1 MTKLSTRIWTIIV
14 GFLAITVLFM
24 YVLTNFLY
32 EGLYVKDAENSMV
45 EIGKKLSTMYSGGKV
60 TDKFI
65 HKIDEY
71 NSYSNVNVF
80 AVRNPRELSACVPF
94 DIDFDTLIGADERQQ
109 LLTGKIITKKGYEKR
124 FDRQVI
130 SAIIPLTDHNRLE
143 GIIYIYYPLA
153 KITEMASKEVFILL
167 GSAVIFIFLIGF
179 GVFKGIGHIMKPL
192 KELQNAAEKMA
203 VGDYETRVKVNSKDE
218 IGQLGE
224 TFNKMATSIQQEDE
238 SQKQFLA
245 TVSHELR
252 TPISYVKG
260 YGEALEHGFIEES
273 QRQETLALIVREANR
288 LEKLTNELL
297 QLSRAANQTDS
308 ITLYPLPLAETIREV
323 VRITEQQAKQK
334 KITLLTD
341 IEEDIIINA
350 DEEKIKQIF
359 INLVE
364 NALRYS
370 EENTEVMI
378 RSKKE
383 GKLAV
388 ITVQDHGIGI
398 PKEDLP
404 HITERFYRV
413 NKARSRSDGGTG
425 LGLSIVDQLV
435 KYQNGTM
442 GITSTLGIG
451 TIVTIRIPLIEEF
464 S

>member
-1 MTKLSTRIWTIIV
+1 MTKLSTRIWVIIV
-14 GFLAITVLFM
+14 AFLAITVLFM

-45 EIGKKLSTMYSGGKV
+45 EIGGKLSTMYDGGKV
-60 TDKFI
+60 TDDFI
-65 HKIDEY
+65 NKIDQY

-94 DIDFDTLIGADERQQ
+94 DIDYDTLIGSDEREQ
-109 LLTGKIITKKGYEKR
+109 LLKGKTITKKGYEKR

-143 GIIYIYYPLA
+143 GIIYIYFPLA

-167 GSAVIFIFLIGF
+167 GSAAIFIFLIGF
-179 GVFKGIGHIMKPL
+179 GVFKGIKHIMKPL
-192 KELQNAAEKMA
+192 KDLQNAAEKMA
-203 VGDYETRVKVNSKDE
+203 VGDYETRVEVNSKDE
-218 IGQLGE
+218 IGQLAQ

-238 SQKQFLA
+238 EQKLFLA

-260 YGEALEHGFIEES
+260 YGEALEHGYIEES

-297 QLSRAANQTDS
+297 QLSRAVNQTDTV
-308 ITLYPLPLAETIREV
+308 TLYPLPLAETMREV
-323 VRITEQQAKQK
+323 VHITEQQVSQK
-334 KITLLTD
+334 AIILRTD
-341 IEEDIIINA
+341 IDEEIIINA
-350 DEEKIKQIF
+350 DEEKVQQIL
-359 INLVE
+359 INLIE

-370 EENTEVMI
+370 EEKTEIIMSAK
-378 RSKKE
+378 RE
-383 GKLAV
+383 GNLAV
-388 ITVQDHGIGI
+388 ITIQDHGIGI

-404 HITERFYRV
+404 HIAERFYRV
-413 NKARSRSDGGTG
+413 NKARSRSDGGSG

-435 KYQNGTM
+435 KYHKGTWH
-442 GITSTLGIG
+442 IASELSIG
-451 TIVTIRIPLIEEF
+451 TIVTIQIPLIEEF
-464 S
+464 